1 MDRFNEEIY
10 GKVLWECYRSKVYI
24 VTLSLMYVLL
34 GAAAVIWAMDKDQF
48 LFYVLAVVVI
58 FFCLWRINRVH
69 HPVALICEKKLLV
82 AVPWSF
88 FTFDYYITFRALY
101 MPVWRTR
108 MWQASRAGGIICISA
123 AEKRAD
129 LSLFLYSSPMF
140 PEMASMISRTGSK
153 ANSVNKKKSRPS
165 GSFWLIFLTSDT
177 DVPSVFLTVFLILC
191 VSPCNARLI
200 MLP

>member
-101 MPVWRTR
+101 MPV
-108 MWQASRAGGIICISA
+108 AYKDVAGVSSRW
-123 AEKRAD
+123 KRAD

-165 GSFWLIFLTSDT
+165 GSFLLIFLTLDT
-177 DVPSVFLTVFLILC
+177 DAKNIFLTVFLILC

>member
-1 MDRFNEEIY
+1 MDSFNEEIY

-34 GAAAVIWAMDKDQF
+34 GAAAVIWAMNENQF

-69 HPVALICEKKLLV
+69 HPVALICERKLLV

-101 MPVWRTR
+101 MPV
-108 MWQASRAGGIICISA
+108 AYKDVAGVSTDGIICISA

-129 LSLFLYSSPMF
+129 LSLFLYSSLMF

-165 GSFWLIFLTSDT
+165 GSFLLIFLTSDT
-177 DVPSVFLTVFLILC
+177 DVQSVFLTVFLILC
-191 VSPCNARLI
+191 VSSCNARLI

>member
-101 MPVWRTR
+101 MPVAYKDVAGEPVESFVYRRQRRGRT
-108 MWQASRAGGIICISA
+108 C
-123 AEKRAD
+123 
-129 LSLFLYSSPMF
+129 LS
-140 PEMASMISRTGSK
+140 SRT
-153 ANSVNKKKSRPS
+153 
-165 GSFWLIFLTSDT
+165 
-177 DVPSVFLTVFLILC
+177 
-191 VSPCNARLI
+191 ARLCFQRWQV
-200 MLP
+200 

>member
-24 VTLSLMYVLL
+24 VMLSLMYVLL
-34 GAAAVIWAMDKDQF
+34 GAGAVILAMDEDQF
-48 LFYVLAVVVI
+48 LFYVLAVAVI

-101 MPVWRTR
+101 MPVSYKDV
-108 MWQASRAGGIICISA
+108 AGVSSRWNHLYIGGREEGGTC
-123 AEKRAD
+123 
-129 LSLFLYSSPMF
+129 LS
-140 PEMASMISRTGSK
+140 SRT
-153 ANSVNKKKSRPS
+153 AC
-165 GSFWLIFLTSDT
+165 
-177 DVPSVFLTVFLILC
+177 LC
-191 VSPCNARLI
+191 FPRCEV
-200 MLP
+200 

>member
-10 GKVLWECYRSKVYI
+10 GKVLWECYRSNVYI

-101 MPVWRTR
+101 MPV
-108 MWQASRAGGIICISA
+108 AYKDVAGVSSRWNHLYIGGR
-123 AEKRAD
+123 EEGG
-129 LSLFLYSSPMF
+129 LVSLPVQLAYV
-140 PEMASMISRTGSK
+140 SRDGKYDFQNWVESK
-153 ANSVNKKKSRPS
+153 QRE
-165 GSFWLIFLTSDT
+165 
-177 DVPSVFLTVFLILC
+177 
-191 VSPCNARLI
+191 
-200 MLP
+200 

>member
-34 GAAAVIWAMDKDQF
+34 GAAVVIWAMDKDQF

-88 FTFDYYITFRALY
+88 FMFDYYITFRALY
-101 MPVWRTR
+101 MPV
-108 MWQASRAGGIICISA
+108 AYKDVAG
-123 AEKRAD
+123 
-129 LSLFLYSSPMF
+129 
-140 PEMASMISRTGSK
+140 
-153 ANSVNKKKSRPS
+153 V
-165 GSFWLIFLTSDT
+165 
-177 DVPSVFLTVFLILC
+177 
-191 VSPCNARLI
+191 
-200 MLP
+200 

>member
-34 GAAAVIWAMDKDQF
+34 GAAAVIWAMEEDQF

-101 MPVWRTR
+101 MLESFVYRRQRRGRT
-108 MWQASRAGGIICISA
+108 C
-123 AEKRAD
+123 
-129 LSLFLYSSPMF
+129 LS
-140 PEMASMISRTGSK
+140 SRT
-153 ANSVNKKKSRPS
+153 
-165 GSFWLIFLTSDT
+165 
-177 DVPSVFLTVFLILC
+177 
-191 VSPCNARLI
+191 ARLCFQRWQV
-200 MLP
+200 